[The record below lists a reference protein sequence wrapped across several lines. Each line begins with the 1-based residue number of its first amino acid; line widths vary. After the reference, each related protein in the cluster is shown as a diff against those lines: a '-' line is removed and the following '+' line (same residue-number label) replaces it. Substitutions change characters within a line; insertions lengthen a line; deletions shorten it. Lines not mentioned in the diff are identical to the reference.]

1 MTGKLGSYLL
11 IYAVG
16 LLIFLFL
23 IVVLPGKRK
32 NKQVQAMHN
41 AVKLGDEISTIGG
54 IIGTVTER
62 DENTVTILIDAKT
75 GTTMKIVVQAVQ
87 SILTPSEQAAKSE

>member
-1 MTGKLGSYLL
+1 MNGKLVSYLL

-32 NKQVQAMHN
+32 NKQVQAMHD
-41 AVKLGDEISTIGG
+41 AVKVGDKISTIGG
-54 IIGTVTER
+54 IIGIVTER
-62 DENTVTILIDAKT
+62 DDSTVTIEIDAKT

-87 SILTPSEQAAKSE
+87 TILTPSETAAQIE

>member
-1 MTGKLGSYLL
+1 MNGKLVSYLL

-41 AVKLGDEISTIGG
+41 AVKVGDEISTIGG
-54 IIGTVTER
+54 IIGIVTER
-62 DENTVTILIDAKT
+62 DDSTVTIEIDAKT

-87 SILTPSEQAAKSE
+87 AILTPSSPAAQIE

>member
-1 MTGKLGSYLL
+1 MNGKLVSYLL

-41 AVKLGDEISTIGG
+41 AVKVGDEISTIGG
-54 IIGTVTER
+54 IIGIVTER
-62 DENTVTILIDAKT
+62 DDSTVTIEIDAKT

-87 SILTPSEQAAKSE
+87 TILTPSETAAQIE

>member
-1 MTGKLGSYLL
+1 MNGKLVSYLL

-16 LLIFLFL
+16 LLLFLFL
-23 IVVLPGKRK
+23 LVVLPGKRK

-41 AVKLGDEISTIGG
+41 AVKVGDEISTIGG
-54 IIGTVTER
+54 IIGVVQER
-62 DENTVTILIDAKT
+62 DDSTVTIVIDAKT

-87 SILTPSEQAAKSE
+87 AILTPSPSAETE

>member
-1 MTGKLGSYLL
+1 MAGKLGSYLL

-23 IVVLPGKRK
+23 IVILPGKRK

-41 AVKLGDEISTIGG
+41 SVKVGDEISTIGG
-54 IIGTVTER
+54 IIGVVTER
-62 DENTVTILIDAKT
+62 DDSTVTILIDAKT

-87 SILTPSEQAAKSE
+87 AILTPSEQASQIE

>member
-16 LLIFLFL
+16 LVIFLYL
-23 IVVLPGKRK
+23 IVVLPGKKK

-41 AVKLGDEISTIGG
+41 AVKPGDEISSIGG
-54 IIGTVTER
+54 IIGTVIER
-62 DENTVTILIDAKT
+62 DDSTVTVLIDAKT
-75 GTTMKIVVQAVQ
+75 GTTMRIVVQAVQ
-87 SILTPSEQAAKSE
+87 SILTPAEQTVKRE

>member
-54 IIGTVTER
+54 IIGIVTER